1 MSYKVSYKL
10 FIIMSIFARILI
22 GLIGLVVVV
31 NAALPVEDGVLVL
44 DDTNFDE
51 AIAAHDLLLVEF
63 YAPWYPDHPII

>member
-1 MSYKVSYKL
+1 
-10 FIIMSIFARILI
+10 MSIFARTL
-22 GLIGLVVVV
+22 LFLVGLVAVV
-31 NAALPVEDGVLVL
+31 NAALPLEDGVLVL